1 MENLK
6 NMEVEY
12 TACTAQFS
20 SSLSTQLQ
28 QLQELT
34 QFRQKDAYMAYIIHD
49 LTVNQNSLVI
59 KYIL

>member
-1 MENLK
+1 MENFK

-20 SSLSTQLQ
+20 ASLSTQLQ

-34 QFRQKDAYMAYIIHD
+34 QFRQKEESMP
-49 LTVNQNSLVI
+49 
-59 KYIL
+59 